1 MPTTIRIEQRNGKR
15 TLRLPD
21 DLQLEDDRYVL
32 KKVGSIVYLIPLND
46 PWSDMLDAAS
56 EFTDDFLQER
66 IQPHS
71 DKREE
76 LD

>member
-1 MPTTIRIEQRNGKR
+1 MPSTIRIEQRNGKR
-15 TLRLPD
+15 ILRLPD

-46 PWSDMLDAAS
+46 PWSGMLEAAS

-76 LD
+76 LE

>member
-1 MPTTIRIEQRNGKR
+1 MSTTIRIEQRNGKR

-56 EFTDDFLQER
+56 EFTDDFLRKR

>member
-1 MPTTIRIEQRNGKR
+1 MPTTIHIKNRNGKR
-15 TLRLPD
+15 TLQLPD

-32 KKVGSIVYLIPLND
+32 KKVGSIVYLIPVND
-46 PWSDMLDAAS
+46 PWSGMLDAAS
-56 EFTDDFLQER
+56 EFSDDFLQKR
-66 IQPHS
+66 SQPVL

>member
-1 MPTTIRIEQRNGKR
+1 MPTTIHIKNRNGKR
-15 TLRLPD
+15 TLQLPD

-32 KKVGSIVYLIPLND
+32 KKVGSIVYLIPVND
-46 PWSDMLDAAS
+46 PWSGMLDAAS
-56 EFTDDFLQER
+56 EFSDDFLQKR
-66 IQPHS
+66 YQPVL

>member
-21 DLQLEDDRYVL
+21 DLQLEDDRYIL

>member
-1 MPTTIRIEQRNGKR
+1 MPSTIRIEQRNGKR
-15 TLRLPD
+15 ILRLPD

-46 PWSDMLDAAS
+46 PWSGMLEAAS
-56 EFTDDFLQER
+56 EFTDDFPQER

-76 LD
+76 LE

>member
-1 MPTTIRIEQRNGKR
+1 MPTTIHIKNRNGKR
-15 TLRLPD
+15 TLQLPD

-32 KKVGSIVYLIPLND
+32 KKVGSVVYLIPVND
-46 PWSDMLDAAS
+46 PWSGMLDAAS
-56 EFTDDFLQER
+56 DFSDDFLQKR
-66 IQPHS
+66 TQPVL

>member
-1 MPTTIRIEQRNGKR
+1 MPTTIHIKNRNGKR
-15 TLRLPD
+15 TLQLPD

-32 KKVGSIVYLIPLND
+32 KKVGSIVYLIPVND
-46 PWSDMLDAAS
+46 PWSGMLDAAS
-56 EFTDDFLQER
+56 EFSDDFLQKR
-66 IQPHS
+66 TQPVL